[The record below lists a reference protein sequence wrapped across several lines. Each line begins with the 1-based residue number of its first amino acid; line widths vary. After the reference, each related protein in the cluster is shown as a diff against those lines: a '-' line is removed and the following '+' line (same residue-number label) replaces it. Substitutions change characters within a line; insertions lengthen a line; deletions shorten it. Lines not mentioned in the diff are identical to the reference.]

1 MTSETVFFMAAAF
14 FMVAAAYS
22 MAGFGGGSSYLAI
35 LAMTGLSHQSI
46 PPIALVCNLIVAGG
60 GAVHFARAGHF
71 RFQKVLPFLILSIP
85 AAYWGGTLSISKE
98 VFSFLLGACLLAA
111 AGRML
116 IKDDRFNEP
125 RPVSPAEAWLIG
137 LPGGAVLGF
146 VSGIVGIGGGIFL
159 SPLLLLLKWV
169 DAKQAAACASF
180 FIVVNSLAG
189 LGGHW
194 HKAAFDPQ
202 LLLPLGAAV
211 FMGGQIGSRL
221 GAFHLRKRML
231 QRVLAVLVASVAIKM
246 LIGLA

>member
-1 MTSETVFFMAAAF
+1 MTSETVLLVAAAF
-14 FMVAAAYS
+14 FIVAAAYS

-35 LAMTGLSHQSI
+35 LAMAGLPHQSI
-46 PPIALVCNLIVAGG
+46 PPIALACNLIVAGG

-71 RFQKVLPFLILSIP
+71 SFKKVLPFLILSMP
-85 AAYWGGTLSISKE
+85 AAYWGGTVSISKE
-98 VFSFLLGACLLAA
+98 VFSCLLGVCLLAA

-116 IKDDRFNEP
+116 IKDDRFDEP
-125 RPVSPAEAWLIG
+125 RAVSPAEAWLIG

-146 VSGIVGIGGGIFL
+146 LSGIVGIGGGIFL

-194 HKAAFDPQ
+194 HKAAIDPQ
-202 LLLPLGAAV
+202 LLLLLGTAV
-211 FMGGQIGSRL
+211 FLGGQIGSRL
-221 GAFHLRKRML
+221 GAIHLPKPML
-231 QRVLAVLVASVAIKM
+231 RRVLAVLVASVAIKM
-246 LIGLA
+246 LMNLA